1 MTRAIAAR
9 SWRNPLWHTTP
20 FGTMRSRI
28 SARSLRSAVP
38 IACVALCIFTAVY
51 FAGQLL
57 RSAF

>member
-1 MTRAIAAR
+1 MTRAIA
-9 SWRNPLWHTTP
+9 
-20 FGTMRSRI
+20 SRI
-28 SARSLRSAVP
+28 A